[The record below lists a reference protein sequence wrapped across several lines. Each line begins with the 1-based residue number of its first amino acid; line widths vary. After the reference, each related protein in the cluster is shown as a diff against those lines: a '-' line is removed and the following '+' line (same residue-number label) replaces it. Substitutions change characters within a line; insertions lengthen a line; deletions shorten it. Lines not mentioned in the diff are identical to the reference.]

1 MIKNVLK
8 KIMIKKVI
16 FAEVSEFQL
25 NALFIIFR
33 GPTIFYHI
41 SFQNCNQFFELSFH
55 GPGCISGNHIHKL
68 NVTRKQ

>member
-1 MIKNVLK
+1 MQNYTWLLNIKLCMIKNVLK

-41 SFQNCNQFFELSFH
+41 SFQNCNQFF
-55 GPGCISGNHIHKL
+55 
-68 NVTRKQ
+68 